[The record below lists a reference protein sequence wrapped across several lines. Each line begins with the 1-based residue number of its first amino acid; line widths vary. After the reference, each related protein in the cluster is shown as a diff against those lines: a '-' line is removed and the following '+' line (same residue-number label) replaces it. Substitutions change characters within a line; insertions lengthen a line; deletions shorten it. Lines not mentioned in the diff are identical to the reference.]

1 VTAFSLSAVAGL
13 QRKSCVAFSADFLV
27 AVEFFGDGSDG
38 GVHDSSSESQD

>member
-1 VTAFSLSAVAGL
+1 MTAFSLSTVTGF

-27 AVEFFGDGSDG
+27 AVKLFGDGGDG